1 MYIAIYVVLKQRYTK
16 EAFYEFLKPLCMEL
30 HDPIHRYLLSLY
42 ELPEDAN
49 DLIAV
54 SCYADAY
61 AEAQPVPAIILK
73 DIYRSYHDRSP
84 KMV

>member
-1 MYIAIYVVLKQRYTK
+1 MYIAIYVVLKQQYTK

-30 HDPIHRYLLSLY
+30 QDPIHCYLLSLY
-42 ELPEDAN
+42 ELPEDAI

-61 AEAQPVPAIILK
+61 AAAQTVPAIILK
-73 DIYRSYHDRSP
+73 DIYTFFHDRSP